1 MQSDGA
7 LAFLSNNQLNQWLVD
22 GVIISPDPILGGK
35 AFFCQDLKVFS
46 GGDTANIGLLHNKLN
61 VGVGVEKQVVE
72 QFRAH
77 RT

>member
-22 GVIISPDPILGGK
+22 GVIISPDPMFVDK
-35 AFFCQDLKVFS
+35 AFFCQGLKVFN
-46 GGDTANIGLLHNKLN
+46 GGDTANIERLHNKLN